1 MLKRASQGP
10 VSSRRSAAPTPFRQ
24 HATTLSDR
32 VEVGSRGS
40 TAGMPRAPQNDAIV
54 STMVLS
60 SSCTRAAGLGVGAM
74 SWHAR
79 RGGARA
85 WRAGRR
91 QIMGIRDRGRELTK
105 PGRIRH
111 YPQRCNDRA
120 RAGGWRA
127 PVQGTRGRRV
137 DGALT
142 ERAECTRSPP
152 NRRLNSKKRRGRR
165 RSLDGCANAVEALI
179 HHGCREA
186 PCCSSLR
193 PARYKRRS
201 YQPLPTT
208 PALGIAPCGT
218 DEGTMCGERQSG
230 NNEGCACF
238 RAMEFPD
245 SSFEWQLQ
253 RA

>member
-186 PCCSSLR
+186 PCCSSLA
-193 PARYKRRS
+193 PRS
-201 YQPLPTT
+201 VQEEELPT
-208 PALGIAPCGT
+208 PGFGCRSNVGGLPVRAGSL
-218 DEGTMCGERQSG
+218 ERL
-230 NNEGCACF
+230 
-238 RAMEFPD
+238 RV
-245 SSFEWQLQ
+245 
-253 RA
+253 